1 MINMN
6 DLLLLMV
13 QKKAS
18 DLHMTVGVPPCV
30 REIGRAHV

>member
-18 DLHMTVGVPPCV
+18 DLHMTVGVPRVC
-30 REIGRAHV
+30 AWTAF